1 MKNYKKIL
9 ILIAIIF
16 LIISIFF
23 IIQTYSKYLS
33 SATGETSVSIAKW
46 NIKVNTLSVTTNTD
60 ISASI
65 VPVFPGNSNIAN
77 NIIAPTA
84 EGYFDL
90 ILDFQD
96 TDVSFNYTISSSVA
110 EDSPVKDFVIVGYSI
125 DNGERIDITDTQDNL
140 VSEDILLTDNITTR
154 TVRIFVK
161 WIDDDSQT
169 MDNADDT
176 IATTSD
182 NPAKFNVNLSF
193 KQII

>member
-140 VSEDILLTDNITTR
+140 VSDDILLTDNITTR

>member
-46 NIKVNTLSVTTNTD
+46 NIKVNNLSVTTNTD

-125 DNGERIDITDTQDNL
+125 DNGERIDITNTQDNL

-154 TVRIFVK
+154 TVRVFVK

-176 IATTSD
+176 IATTSN

>member
-46 NIKVNTLSVTTNTD
+46 NIKVNNLSVTTNTD

-90 ILDFQD
+90 VLDFQD

>member
-46 NIKVNTLSVTTNTD
+46 NIKVNNLSVTTNTD

-90 ILDFQD
+90 VLDFQD

-140 VSEDILLTDNITTR
+140 ISEDILLTDNITTR

>member
-90 ILDFQD
+90 VLDFQD

>member
-46 NIKVNTLSVTTNTD
+46 NIKVNNLSVTTNTD

-90 ILDFQD
+90 VLDFQD

-110 EDSPVKDFVIVGYSI
+110 EDSPVKDFVIVRYSI

>member
-33 SATGETSVSIAKW
+33 SATGESSVSIAKW

>member
-46 NIKVNTLSVTTNTD
+46 NIKVNNLSVTTNTD

-90 ILDFQD
+90 VLDFQD

-125 DNGERIDITDTQDNL
+125 DNGERIDITNTQDNL

-154 TVRIFVK
+154 TVRVFVK

-176 IATTSD
+176 IATTSN

>member
-154 TVRIFVK
+154 TGRIFVK

>member
-46 NIKVNTLSVTTNTD
+46 NIKVNNLSVTTNTD

-65 VPVFPGNSNIAN
+65 VPVFPGNSNIAS

-90 ILDFQD
+90 VLDFQD

-125 DNGERIDITDTQDNL
+125 DNGERIDITNTQDNL

-154 TVRIFVK
+154 TVRVFVK

-176 IATTSD
+176 IATTSN

>member
-65 VPVFPGNSNIAN
+65 VPVFPGNSNIAS

-90 ILDFQD
+90 VLDFQD

-125 DNGERIDITDTQDNL
+125 DNGERIDITNTQDNL

-154 TVRIFVK
+154 TVRVFVK

-176 IATTSD
+176 IATTSN

>member
-46 NIKVNTLSVTTNTD
+46 NIKVNNLSVTTNTD

-65 VPVFPGNSNIAN
+65 VPVFPGNSNIAS

-90 ILDFQD
+90 VLDFQD

-125 DNGERIDITDTQDNL
+125 DNGERIDITNTQDNL

-154 TVRIFVK
+154 TVRVFVK

>member
-46 NIKVNTLSVTTNTD
+46 NIKVNNLSVTTNTD

-90 ILDFQD
+90 VLDFQD

-193 KQII
+193 KQKI

>member
-33 SATGETSVSIAKW
+33 SSTGETSVSIAKW
-46 NIKVNTLSVTTNTD
+46 NIKVNNLSVTTNTD

-90 ILDFQD
+90 VLDFQD

-140 VSEDILLTDNITTR
+140 ISEDILLTDNITTR

>member
-46 NIKVNTLSVTTNTD
+46 NIKVNNLSVTTNTD

-65 VPVFPGNSNIAN
+65 VPVFPGNSNIAS

-90 ILDFQD
+90 VLDFQD

-154 TVRIFVK
+154 TVRVFVK

-176 IATTSD
+176 IATTSN

>member
-65 VPVFPGNSNIAN
+65 VPVFPGNSNIAS

-90 ILDFQD
+90 VLDFQD

-125 DNGERIDITDTQDNL
+125 DNGERIDITNTQDNL

-154 TVRIFVK
+154 TVRVFVK

-176 IATTSD
+176 IANTSN

>member
-46 NIKVNTLSVTTNTD
+46 NIKVNNLSVTTNTD

-65 VPVFPGNSNIAN
+65 VPVFPGNSNIAS

-90 ILDFQD
+90 VLDFQD

-125 DNGERIDITDTQDNL
+125 DNGERIDITNTQDNL
-140 VSEDILLTDNITTR
+140 VSEDILLTNNITTR
-154 TVRIFVK
+154 TVRVFVK

-176 IATTSD
+176 IATTSN

>member
-46 NIKVNTLSVTTNTD
+46 NIKVNNLSVTTNTD